1 MHVTDVRMLAVDRLA
16 VGVDQNPGAREEEWT
31 WTYSSRTFFPPE
43 TFWLCKVK
51 HEKLSKQ
58 FLQGILNKKRLRAPH
73 IETWL
78 LVLLF
83 FLKGIAITDSQEN
96 TKATYCSSVLFIT
109 RTVKS

>member
-58 FLQGILNKKRLRAPH
+58 GKSPVSPFWTVGCL
-73 IETWL
+73 
-78 LVLLF
+78 
-83 FLKGIAITDSQEN
+83 TD
-96 TKATYCSSVLFIT
+96 AAC
-109 RTVKS
+109 

>member
-1 MHVTDVRMLAVDRLA
+1 MLNVKKIKLFEDNNTVVLLLA
-16 VGVDQNPGAREEEWT
+16 QEFHG
-31 WTYSSRTFFPPE
+31 
-43 TFWLCKVK
+43 
-51 HEKLSKQ
+51 KLSKQ

-83 FLKGIAITDSQEN
+83 FLKGIAITDSQET